1 MKANHFDLCTGA
13 PRLQGTAPVAPA
25 VLAWLVAALL
35 LLGGAPPG
43 HAQTDSEPALGT
55 VDDLTLLRNQ
65 AVDTDRTTTAADPVV
80 LHRFRCGRS
89 SEGWSRVIQGRAER
103 DLEGACERR

>member
-1 MKANHFDLCTGA
+1 MCTIHNDPGTGS
-13 PRLQGTAPVAPA
+13 PRPRTPA
-25 VLAWLVAALL
+25 SGVTTVLTSVVAALL
-35 LLGGAPPG
+35 LFCVAPHG